1 MSCERRTSG
10 CTRWMGRAAM
20 ADVGEL
26 IAGAAPLLASHLA
39 LVLVALAGAMV
50 LGLPLAIALV
60 RRPRLAAS
68 VVTVA
73 GAIQTIPS
81 LALLA
86 LMVPAL
92 AASHGLGVG
101 LSSFGFAPAA
111 IALTLYA
118 LLPIVRH
125 ATAGLRGVDAAA
137 AAAARRRGRAPWQR
151 LRLVELPPAAPVLAA

>member
-1 MSCERRTSG
+1 
-10 CTRWMGRAAM
+10 M
-20 ADVGEL
+20 ADLGGL

-39 LVLVALAGAMV
+39 LVLVALAVAV
-50 LGLPLAIALV
+50 AAGLPLAVVLV

-86 LMVPAL
+86 LMVPVL

-101 LSSFGFAPAA
+101 ISSFGFAPAA

-118 LLPIVRH
+118 LLPILRN
-125 ATAGLRGVDAAA
+125 AITGLRGVDAS
-137 AAAARRRGRAPWQR
+137 
-151 LRLVELPPAAPVLAA
+151 VV